1 MQCKEIPRGKKK
13 YNVLPDDFVVPSDQ
27 DEARYSFYKGKRWSL
42 QEKEIPPF
50 KFLFPNLVTILA
62 ICAGFSGIGSA
73 IEGNY
78 ETAVCMVLVAA
89 FLDGIDGRIARF
101 MEATSKFGAQL
112 DSLADVI
119 NFGVAPSLVTYI
131 AVLRQAHAF
140 GWSIA
145 LMYTI
150 AISLRLARFNIMN
163 DCDEKDNWKSEYFVG
178 VPAPLGAI
186 LLMLP
191 LYINFLGFKIS
202 VIYGYGSTIYAM
214 IISFLL
220 CSRLP
225 VWSGKKIHRKFVLPI
240 VLCSVAYIA
249 FMIHFL
255 WEMIIFSTLCYI
267 MLLPISFYCWKKR
280 YGIKPEQ
287 KKHKDYIK

>member
-1 MQCKEIPRGKKK
+1 MENKECDVLLKEPVASSNQDIKLDLPGK
-13 YNVLPDDFVVPSDQ
+13 
-27 DEARYSFYKGKRWSL
+27 EM
-42 QEKEIPPF
+42 PPL
-50 KFLFPNLVTILA
+50 KFLFPTLVTILA

-73 IEGNY
+73 LEGNL
-78 ETAVCMVLVAA
+78 ETAVSMVLVAA
-89 FLDGIDGRIARF
+89 FLDGIDGRIARL
-101 MEATSKFGAQL
+101 MKATSKFGEQM

-131 AVLRQAHAF
+131 AVLNQANTF

-163 DCDEKDNWKSEYFVG
+163 ECDNKEVWKDEYFVG
-178 VPAPLGAI
+178 LPAPIGAI

-191 LYINFLGFKIS
+191 LYIKFLGFK
-202 VIYGYGSTIYAM
+202 VTTIYGYTATVYAM

-225 VWSGKKIHRKFVLPI
+225 VWSGKKVPRKCI
-240 VLCSVAYIA
+240 VPMILFSAAYIA
-249 FMIHFL
+249 FMIRFL
-255 WEMIIFSTLCYI
+255 WEVVIASTLCYI
-267 MLLPISFYCWKKR
+267 IVLLPISFYSWNKR
-280 YGIKPEQ
+280 YGIIEKN
-287 KKHKDYIK
+287 KKY